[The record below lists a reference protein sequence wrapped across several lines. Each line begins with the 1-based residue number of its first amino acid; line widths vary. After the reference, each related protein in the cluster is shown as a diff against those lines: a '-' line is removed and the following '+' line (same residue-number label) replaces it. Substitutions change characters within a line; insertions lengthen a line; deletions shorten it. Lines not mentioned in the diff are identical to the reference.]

1 MSNHRETFAGDM
13 FFASPAI
20 PLRLVIVI
28 DNQDAAEWPDNPY
41 TLTASVGH
49 AATEMIDL
57 LFGGE
62 GALIEGDVPTQLRTL
77 ARMIEEGR
85 VTR

>member
-1 MSNHRETFAGDM
+1 MSDPRETFAGDM
-13 FFASPAI
+13 FFASPSI
-20 PLRLVIVI
+20 PLRLEIII
-28 DNQDAAEWPDNPY
+28 DNRDAAENPDNPY
-41 TLTASVGH
+41 TLNASVGF
-49 AATEMIDL
+49 TPVGMVDL
-57 LFGGE
+57 LFDGE